1 MGKPFPSSGDLP
13 DPGIKPRS
21 PALQADSLASEPPRK
36 PRNRYLKIL
45 YRDFPGGPVVKTSR
59 PKGGGAGSLL
69 SGGLRP
75 HMPPSQKTKTQHRNH
90 TLTHSTQMLKTV
102 YMQKVFFKKDTME
115 KSIYIFRS
123 VLSLH
128 GSFYGNRHWG
138 FQNFRGLCVWEADSD
153 LPQKTE
159 C

>member
-1 MGKPFPSSGDLP
+1 M
-13 DPGIKPRS
+13 
-21 PALQADSLASEPPRK
+21 
-36 PRNRYLKIL
+36 
-45 YRDFPGGPVVKTSR
+45 VKTSR